1 MQHELSNNN
10 YPPHALPMN
19 KAPLVLH
26 DITAISAIILLQ

>member
-1 MQHELSNNN
+1 MQHEVSNNN
-10 YPPHALPMN
+10 PPHALLMN